1 MTTKSI
7 IATVR
12 SQILQYWEIIIDL
25 LFFHGK
31 CVFIHK
37 SIKLMK
43 QLEKRYDT
51 DKAASEM
58 FSSHAEGVQ
67 YLVCPPLE
75 AFEAL
80 ILSGIL
86 SIWVLQ
92 NLSLHCEATP

>member
-1 MTTKSI
+1 
-7 IATVR
+7 
-12 SQILQYWEIIIDL
+12 
-25 LFFHGK
+25 
-31 CVFIHK
+31 
-37 SIKLMK
+37 MK

-92 NLSLHCEATP
+92 NLSLHCEATPWSAVLSALFSWLVACFLALNESHV